1 MSAAKESS
9 FNLPSWLKLDDQAS
23 LTYILALH
31 CQPGAKKTEIH
42 GEHDGRLKIRLA
54 APPVE
59 GKANDALIAWL
70 SKILKINRSHIEL
83 LAGDLSRLK
92 RVKVSGVTAI
102 QILEVFQVQS

>member
-1 MSAAKESS
+1 MSTAEDNSIN
-9 FNLPSWLKLDDQAS
+9 FPSWLKLEDRNS

-31 CQPGAKKTEIH
+31 CQPGAKKTEVQ

-59 GKANDALIAWL
+59 GKANDALVAWL
-70 SKILKINRSHIEL
+70 SKLLRINRSHIEL

-92 RVKVSGVTAI
+92 RVKVSGVTAKE
-102 QILEVFQVQS
+102 ILEIFQVQS